1 MKQDIQWNEDVWL
14 IMDFVLAVFFFV
26 YFWLR
31 YIAAEDKLK
40 FVFSMESVVDY
51 FTIPPL
57 ILAVYSNTTWLGLRF
72 VRGLIVLKITE
83 VLVFIRIV
91 ESSSAIKLGQL
102 LSKGVTMVS

>member
-1 MKQDIQWNEDVWL
+1 MKGELEWDKNGWVM
-14 IMDFVLAVFFFV
+14 MDFILAVFFLV

-57 ILAVYSNTTWLGLRF
+57 
-72 VRGLIVLKITE
+72 VLT
-83 VLVFIRIV
+83 
-91 ESSSAIKLGQL
+91 G
-102 LSKGVTMVS
+102 T

>member
-1 MKQDIQWNEDVWL
+1 MTLNIYDQNVSFLDTGDYNNQRPQMKGELEWDKNVWVM
-14 IMDFVLAVFFFV
+14 MDFILAVFFLV

-57 ILAVYSNTTWLGLRF
+57 
-72 VRGLIVLKITE
+72 VLTG
-83 VLVFIRIV
+83 
-91 ESSSAIKLGQL
+91 S
-102 LSKGVTMVS
+102 